1 MSSESPFNNKLEFT
15 PTLET
20 QQLKKYWRYK
30 MSKLRQTLIFVVAVM
45 LLLTAVSCG
54 KKKPTEPEDGIPNFK
69 NWFQFVS
76 YVQNF
81 EWNFSLEYEIEGNE
95 MLVLFTPSGGSDLSA
110 NDTFSLVVND
120 QTVPVEAFELF
131 GDVYIIVNDYES
143 VVLPNSESLAIKF
156 THNNKS
162 IVDTSI
168 KLPSFPS
175 LQELSEPIDWTKPVT
190 LNWTLTPDKNNG
202 VQVVAADVW
211 YDDDQDFYYEIVNSS
226 ARQHAIPANT
236 FLANGEDYQLSI
248 VEYNLKKYGDCIIVA
263 SAEDYTSSDGDWYSR
278 NNKRIFD
285 EIRKMRHQQED

>member
-1 MSSESPFNNKLEFT
+1 
-15 PTLET
+15 
-20 QQLKKYWRYK
+20 

-54 KKKPTEPEDGIPNFK
+54 KKKPTEPDDGIPNFE
-69 NWFQFVS
+69 NWFQFWS

-81 EWNFSLEYEIEGNE
+81 EWTFSLDYEIDGNE
-95 MLVLFTPSGGSDLSA
+95 MLVLFTPSGGSDLSV

-175 LQELSEPIDWTKPVT
+175 LQELSEPIDWTEPVT
-190 LNWTLTPDKNNG
+190 LKWSLTPDKNNG

-226 ARQHAIPANT
+226 ARQHTIPANT
-236 FLANGEDYQLSI
+236 FLANGEDYQFSI